1 MTQDVKIGRQFHAT
15 ANVTVGDSVGVATA
29 IDLRNFAGGAIVP
42 AGTITGTH
50 TLSFYVAAT
59 ADGTYR
65 QLYDGAST
73 PAAITKKTATG
84 QAIKLPDELFG
95 AGFLKVVS
103 GTAAF
108 TAEVSL
114 KG

>member
-1 MTQDVKIGRQFHAT
+1 MSDDAKIGRQFHQSP
-15 ANVTVGDSVGVATA
+15 NITVADVLADSTP
-29 IDLRNFAGGAIVP
+29 IDFRNFAGGMLVP
-42 AGTITGTH
+42 VGTISGTH

-59 ADGTYR
+59 VDGSYR
-65 QLYDGAST
+65 QLYDGASS

-95 AGFLKVVS
+95 AGFIKVVS
-103 GTAAF
+103 GTADF
-108 TAEVSL
+108 TAEISL